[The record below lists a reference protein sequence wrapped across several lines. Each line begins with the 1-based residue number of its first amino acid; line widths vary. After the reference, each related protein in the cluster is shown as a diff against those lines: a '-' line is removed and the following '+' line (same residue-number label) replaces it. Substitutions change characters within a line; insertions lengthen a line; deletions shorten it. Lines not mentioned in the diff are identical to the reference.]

1 MSDELLTQINEK
13 LEQLVRLS
21 AVNAVKGL
29 KQNQAIVVLAEAG
42 LDRNLIAEIL
52 GTTRGTVS
60 VRLSQVKAA
69 SKTAAKKKKEQP
81 AAAAE
86 SQASDEKA

>member
-1 MSDELLTQINEK
+1 MSDELLAQIKEK

-29 KQNQAIVVLAEAG
+29 KQNQAIVVLGEAG
-42 LDRNLIAEIL
+42 LDRNLIADIL
-52 GTTRGTVS
+52 GTTPGTVS

-69 SKTAAKKKKEQP
+69 SKPSAKKKEQP
-81 AAAAE
+81 TPAAE
-86 SQASDEKA
+86 SPLSDETA